1 MFRRTVPLTR
11 LLTRVALVPNAAQSP
26 ESGTTTLSYPTTG
39 ALCSG
44 DPNSVCSRTDA
55 RTITTTYA
63 YDALN
68 RLTSKTY
75 SGTTPAAYFSY
86 DETAY
91 GGKTLSNTKGR
102 VSHTSAAGGTAIT
115 IHSYDAA
122 GRVKDY
128 WQCTPYNCPGG
139 TYWGISYSYDLAG
152 DVASWMPPAGYTV
165 TNQISTA
172 QRITQVS
179 SSLND
184 STHPGTLAALTYT
197 PWGAVKTLQNG
208 CAGASCVQRRETYEF
223 NNRLQPYWVEL
234 GTADTPAAQF
244 CLVYNYYPGVA
255 TPTTCAVPSQASSGN
270 NGNIVG
276 YFYRDST
283 NAALQHKTDFTYD
296 SLNRLASSIAT
307 PVSPGT
313 VSHNLDFAYDRYGN
327 ATCVTDGQTNG
338 PCPNWTFNAT
348 TNRMSTSG
356 FNYDAAGNT
365 LADGSCSY
373 TWDGEGRVTS
383 VGGTGCNAAT
393 YTYNA
398 LGQRVEKH
406 VGSAYTEIVYDVA
419 GQPIGYHNR
428 TAWTK
433 QYVPLGA
440 GMVALYQDNATFFIH
455 PNHLG
460 STTMV
465 FNHTGGSVAQDEIF
479 YPWGERWNYAGTLY
493 DERFASMQLRDAES
507 GLDPTLFRMYESRL
521 YRWVTPD
528 PVAGDIFNPQSL
540 NRYAYVLNNPVNLID
555 PLGLQCNVFNG
566 SWEGSGVGFPCGD
579 ASTHTSQPAESP
591 TSIAGPVGV
600 AFGSMIG
607 YTSPELAE
615 AERRWNQTMA
625 EQFMALCAAS
635 GNCQNGTP
643 GATLTIGG
651 VTFGWIPP
659 APGQASEQVCSGIV
673 GEMSSYSCMEM
684 VAINPRAGHWL
695 AAGRVPDYTQFSFSI
710 NPLAGGLL
718 GGTVTITIDRYHR
731 TYITIGGNAGRGW
744 PAVGLSYTYGYMQGY
759 EGITPPDRDR
769 LGGFLKGLGCSGAL
783 GAAFL
788 GTSREWSS
796 KGIGIS
802 NPILMTPQAG
812 VACGITF

>member
-1 MFRRTVPLTR
+1 MERPKVMHLRRW
-11 LLTRVALVPNAAQSP
+11 
-26 ESGTTTLSYPTTG
+26 LS
-39 ALCSG
+39 
-44 DPNSVCSRTDA
+44 
-55 RTITTTYA
+55 
-63 YDALN
+63 
-68 RLTSKTY
+68 
-75 SGTTPAAYFSY
+75 
-86 DETAY
+86 
-91 GGKTLSNTKGR
+91 
-102 VSHTSAAGGTAIT
+102 
-115 IHSYDAA
+115 
-122 GRVKDY
+122 
-128 WQCTPYNCPGG
+128 
-139 TYWGISYSYDLAG
+139 
-152 DVASWMPPAGYTV
+152 
-165 TNQISTA
+165 
-172 QRITQVS
+172 
-179 SSLND
+179 
-184 STHPGTLAALTYT
+184 
-197 PWGAVKTLQNG
+197 
-208 CAGASCVQRRETYEF
+208 
-223 NNRLQPYWVEL
+223 
-234 GTADTPAAQF
+234 
-244 CLVYNYYPGVA
+244 
-255 TPTTCAVPSQASSGN
+255 
-270 NGNIVG
+270 
-276 YFYRDST
+276 
-283 NAALQHKTDFTYD
+283 
-296 SLNRLASSIAT
+296 
-307 PVSPGT
+307 
-313 VSHNLDFAYDRYGN
+313 
-327 ATCVTDGQTNG
+327 
-338 PCPNWTFNAT
+338 
-348 TNRMSTSG
+348 
-356 FNYDAAGNT
+356 
-365 LADGSCSY
+365 
-373 TWDGEGRVTS
+373 
-383 VGGTGCNAAT
+383 
-393 YTYNA
+393 
-398 LGQRVEKH
+398 
-406 VGSAYTEIVYDVA
+406 
-419 GQPIGYHNR
+419 
-428 TAWTK
+428 
-433 QYVPLGA
+433 
-440 GMVALYQDNATFFIH
+440 
-455 PNHLG
+455 
-460 STTMV
+460 
-465 FNHTGGSVAQDEIF
+465 
-479 YPWGERWNYAGTLY
+479 
-493 DERFASMQLRDAES
+493 
-507 GLDPTLFRMYESRL
+507 
-521 YRWVTPD
+521 PD
-528 PVAGDIFNPQSL
+528 PVAGDILNPQSL
-540 NRYAYVLNNPVNLID
+540 NRYAYVLNNPVNFID

-659 APGQASEQVCSGIV
+659 APGQAREQVCSGIV